1 MRGTKGKKHLS
12 VRRIRMEI
20 GNRIMLLCPALLTDR
35 SRHGGIGRIGC
46 RQRRKGLGAD
56 LVPVIPALHAVID
69 VAVNQRMV
77 ARTPR
82 SSFGPR
88 LENRGI
94 YGQDAVE
101 ATLLVDNQPLFRVPI
116 PGKMSYQQ
124 YCRHTEPKL
133 HRPEEEA
140 EAT

>member
-1 MRGTKGKKHLS
+1 MRAAEGQKHLS

-20 GNRIMLLCPALLTDR
+20 GNRIMLLGPDLLTDK

-56 LVPVIPALHAVID
+56 LVPVIPTLHAVID

-77 ARTPR
+77 ARTP

-116 PGKMSYQQ
+116 PGKIAYQ
-124 YCRHTEPKL
+124 
-133 HRPEEEA
+133 
-140 EAT
+140 